1 MQRATRGRRS
11 ASVVEGATDSP
22 LRRLRGRVLTVLFF
36 FPRGGSAQVARA
48 LADALPGAGWHTTL
62 AAGSLGRQGEET
74 NAGSFFSGLE
84 VHPVEYKPALELPDP
99 LAALLPLQ
107 PSYEDRSG
115 APDRVFA
122 TVDDAAYE
130 RLVAAWS
137 EALVR
142 AAADEADLLH
152 LHHLTPANEAAIRCF
167 PSLPILGQLHG
178 TELAFL
184 RTVEAGPPAAW
195 RYAAR
200 WAERMRGWAQQCE
213 LVLVPPGAEAEA
225 ALLLGLERGR
235 LRSLPGGVDLARFTP
250 RPLAQRDR
258 FAFWRRWLVD
268 EPRGWDVSGRPG
280 SVAYDE
286 HDLAPFQTGAPVMLY
301 LGRFTAVKRLP
312 LLIAAHERM
321 NERLGTPAP
330 LVLVGGHAGEWEGE
344 HPLTA
349 AARLGNKLVFL
360 AGWRAHEVVPQAL
373 NAADLLV
380 LPSLGEAFGLVLV
393 EAMACGLPVIACAA
407 HGPAAIVADG
417 KTGWLVP
424 PDGVDALSDALVT
437 AASDR
442 EERRARGERAY
453 AESRRYGWPA
463 IARRL
468 VSLYEELL
476 VPASERAARAGR

>member
-1 MQRATRGRRS
+1 MQGQATSGDGMGAGGGRSRVVS
-11 ASVVEGATDSP
+11 A
-22 LRRLRGRVLTVLFF
+22 LFF

-48 LADALPGAGWHTTL
+48 FARALPAVGWQTTL

-74 NAGSFFSGLE
+74 NAASFFSGLE
-84 VHPVEYKPALELPDP
+84 VRAVDYTPALELPDP
-99 LAALLPLQ
+99 LAALLPFQ
-107 PSYEDRSG
+107 PSYEDRPK

-122 TVDDAAYE
+122 TVDNAAYE

-137 EALVR
+137 EALAR
-142 AAADEADLLH
+142 AAAGEADVLH

-167 PSLPILGQLHG
+167 PSLPILGHLHG

-184 RTVEAGPPAAW
+184 RTVEAGAPAGW

-225 ALLLGLERGR
+225 ALLLGLERRR

-250 RPLAQRDR
+250 RPLAHTDR
-258 FAFWRRWLVD
+258 FAFWQRWLVD
-268 EPRGWDVSGRPG
+268 EPRGWDTSGRPG

-286 HDLAPFQTGAPVMLY
+286 QGLAPFQSGAPVLLY
-301 LGRFTAVKRLP
+301 VGRFTAVKRLP
-312 LLIAAHERM
+312 LLIAAHARA

-330 LVLVGGHAGEWEGE
+330 LVLVGGYPGEWEGE
-344 HPLTA
+344 HPLA
-349 AARLGNKLVFL
+349 ASARFGNQHVFL
-360 AGWRAHEVVPQAL
+360 AGWRAHELLPQAL

-393 EAMACGLPVIACAA
+393 EAMACGLPVVAYAS

-424 PDGVDALSDALVT
+424 PDGVDALTDALVA

-442 EERRARGERAY
+442 EERRVRGERAFV
-453 AESRRYGWPA
+453 ESRRYGWPV

-468 VSLYEELL
+468 ASLYEEL
-476 VPASERAARAGR
+476 PAAAQEDAARAGS

>member
-1 MQRATRGRRS
+1 VQGAGDQRRWHGSEAG
-11 ASVVEGATDSP
+11 SP
-22 LRRLRGRVLTVLFF
+22 AARGRVVSALFF

-48 LADALPGAGWHTTL
+48 FARALPAVGWQTTL

-84 VHPVEYKPALELPDP
+84 VHPVDYSPALELPDP
-99 LAALLPLQ
+99 LAALLPFQ
-107 PSYEDRSG
+107 PSYEDRPG

-142 AAADEADLLH
+142 AAAGEADLLH
-152 LHHLTPANEAAIRCF
+152 VHHLTPANEAAIRCF
-167 PSLPILGQLHG
+167 PSLEILGQLHG

-184 RTVEAGPPAAW
+184 RTVEAGPPAGW

-213 LVLVPPGAEAEA
+213 LVVVPPGAEAEA

-250 RPLAQRDR
+250 RPLAQTDR

-268 EPRGWDVSGRPG
+268 EPRGWDMSGRPG

-286 HDLAPFQTGAPVMLY
+286 QDLAPFQTGAPVLLY
-301 LGRFTAVKRLP
+301 VGRFTAVKRLP
-312 LLIAAHERM
+312 LLIAAHARV

-330 LVLVGGHAGEWEGE
+330 LVLVGGYPGEWEGE
-344 HPLTA
+344 HPLAA
-349 AARLGNKLVFL
+349 AARLGNHHVFL
-360 AGWRAHEVVPQAL
+360 AGWRAHELLPQAL

-380 LPSLGEAFGLVLV
+380 LPSVGEAFGLVLV
-393 EAMACGLPVIACAA
+393 EAMACGLPVVACAS

-424 PDGVDALSDALVT
+424 PDGLDVLTDALV
-437 AASDR
+437 AAANDR

-453 AESRRYGWPA
+453 AESRRYGWPT
-463 IARRL
+463 IARGL
-468 VSLYEELL
+468 ASLYEELL
-476 VPASERAARAGR
+476 VPAQERAARAGR

>member
-1 MQRATRGRRS
+1 VQ
-11 ASVVEGATDSP
+11 GAGDERQWHGSEAGSP
-22 LRRLRGRVLTVLFF
+22 TVRGRVVSALFF

-48 LADALPGAGWHTTL
+48 FARALPAVGWQTTL
-62 AAGSLGRQGEET
+62 AAGSLGRQSEET

-84 VHPVEYKPALELPDP
+84 VHPVDYSPALELPDP
-99 LAALLPLQ
+99 LAVLLPFQ
-107 PSYEDRSG
+107 PSYEDRPG
-115 APDRVFA
+115 APDRIFA
-122 TVDDAAYE
+122 TIDDTAYE
-130 RLVAAWS
+130 RLVAVWS

-142 AAADEADLLH
+142 AAAGEADLLH
-152 LHHLTPANEAAIRCF
+152 LHHLTPVNEAAIRCF

-200 WAERMRGWAQQCE
+200 WVERMRGWAQQCE

-235 LRSLPGGVDLARFTP
+235 LRSLPGGVDLGRFAP
-250 RPLAQRDR
+250 RPLAQSDR

-268 EPRGWDVSGRPG
+268 EPRGWDLSGRPG

-286 HDLAPFQTGAPVMLY
+286 QDLVPFRTGAPVVLY
-301 LGRFTAVKRLP
+301 VGRFTAVKRLP
-312 LLIAAHERM
+312 LLIAAHARA

-330 LVLVGGHAGEWEGE
+330 LVLVGGHPGEWEGE
-344 HPLTA
+344 HPLA
-349 AARLGNKLVFL
+349 AVARLGNQHVFL
-360 AGWRAHEVVPQAL
+360 AGWRAHELLPQAL

-380 LPSLGEAFGLVLV
+380 LPSVGEAFGLVLV
-393 EAMACGLPVIACAA
+393 EAMACGLPVVACAS

-424 PDGVDALSDALVT
+424 PDGVDALTHALVA

-442 EERRARGERAY
+442 EERRARGERAF
-453 AESRRYGWPA
+453 AESRRYAWPV
-463 IARRL
+463 IARGL
-468 VSLYEELL
+468 ASLYEELL
-476 VPASERAARAGR
+476 VPASEHAARAGR

>member
-1 MQRATRGRRS
+1 MQRAGDKRRWHGS
-11 ASVVEGATDSP
+11 EAGSP
-22 LRRLRGRVLTVLFF
+22 AARGRVVSALFF

-48 LADALPGAGWHTTL
+48 FARALPAVGWQTTL
-62 AAGSLGRQGEET
+62 AAGSLGRQGEQT

-84 VHPVEYKPALELPDP
+84 VHPVDYTPALELPDP
-99 LAALLPLQ
+99 LAALLPFQ
-107 PSYEDRSG
+107 PSYEDRPG

-142 AAADEADLLH
+142 AAAGEADLLH

-167 PSLPILGQLHG
+167 PSLPILGHLHG

-184 RTVEAGPPAAW
+184 RTVEAGPPAGW

-213 LVLVPPGAEAEA
+213 LVIVPPGAEAEA

-235 LRSLPGGVDLARFTP
+235 LRSLPGGVDLARFTR
-250 RPLAQRDR
+250 RPLAQTDR

-268 EPRGWDVSGRPG
+268 EPRGWDMSGRPG

-286 HDLAPFQTGAPVMLY
+286 QDLAPFQTGAPVLLY
-301 LGRFTAVKRLP
+301 VGRFTAVKRLS
-312 LLIAAHERM
+312 LLIAAHARA

-330 LVLVGGHAGEWEGE
+330 LVLVGGHPGEWEGE
-344 HPLTA
+344 HPLAA
-349 AARLGNKLVFL
+349 AARLGNQHVFL
-360 AGWRAHEVVPQAL
+360 AGWRAHELLPEAL

-380 LPSLGEAFGLVLV
+380 LPSVGEAFGLVLV
-393 EAMACGLPVIACAA
+393 EAMACGLPVVACAS

-424 PDGVDALSDALVT
+424 PDGVDALTDALVA

-468 VSLYEELL
+468 ASLYEELL
-476 VPASERAARAGR
+476 VPAQERAARAGR